1 MRFWFSIWHR
11 WKKVALKI
19 ARAQAVMLLT
29 LFYFTLFG
37 LYALALKLAGKD
49 LLEKK
54 WKQNQSFWKDKEKLP
69 VDMESARRQF

>member
-1 MRFWFSIWHR
+1 MKFRHLVWHR
-11 WKKVALKI
+11 WKKIALKI
-19 ARAQAVMLLT
+19 AKVQTVIILT

-54 WKQNQSFWKDKEKLP
+54 WKQNQSFWKDREKLP
-69 VDMESARRQF
+69 ADMESARRQF